1 MTVGAE
7 MTGHVTV
14 TFAFLVSSAVPKGGR
29 ESILSFMVGFRTN
42 LPVEF
47 YTIMICHQRQLQ
59 IQSLFYHSKNDSN
72 FGLKISV
79 SI

>member
-7 MTGHVTV
+7 MTGYVTV
-14 TFAFLVSSAVPKGGR
+14 TFTFLMNSAVPKGGT
-29 ESILSFMVGFRTN
+29 ESILSFILGFRTN

-59 IQSLFYHSKNDSN
+59 IQSFLFLPFK
-72 FGLKISV
+72 K
-79 SI
+79 